1 MFCKA
6 SLVAVALALI
16 ATANPVMKGGNGPI
30 RIPVRKRS
38 SLTRSDGT
46 ADLDAAMR
54 ETVRVQNKHRA
65 NLMAI
70 DRNIGISNYQPG
82 AHVPPLATMS
92 PSPSYSASLPARSLG
107 YHVIVIPRQADE
119 SLTMADSEN
128 MWTGPI
134 GIGTPAQAF
143 TIDFD
148 TGSPDLWVPAASC
161 QGCGG
166 KHAYDPSKSSTSKA
180 QGGQKVQEAY
190 GDGSTASGVV
200 YTDDVAVAG
209 VNVTEQYFVVIDQA
223 SGTAST
229 AQMDGI
235 MGMAWPALSTIGQ
248 NPFFFTAVQEK
259 AVSEGVFGFKL
270 ASNGSTLTLG
280 GTDSSLYSGS
290 IEYYSLSSS
299 AGYWQVG
306 DMTAYVNGAAAVQQQ
321 ETVFDT
327 GTTLMYGPPLQ
338 VMQVYSAMGATD
350 IGQGYWAFDCDAVP
364 SLAFSFGG
372 STWNVSADVFN
383 LGQVQQGSSQCVGA
397 LIGQDLGIGFNTWL
411 LGDAFLQNVYSAWN
425 VDQSAV
431 GFAALA

>member
-6 SLVAVALALI
+6 SLVTVALALI
-16 ATANPVMKGGNGPI
+16 ATANPVMRGGPGPV
-30 RIPVRKRS
+30 RIPLGKRS
-38 SLTRSDGT
+38 SLTRPDGT

-70 DRNIGISNYQPG
+70 DHNIGISNYQPG
-82 AHVPPLATMS
+82 AHVPPLATMP
-92 PSPSYSASLPARSLG
+92 PSPSASLGARSPNTKEP
-107 YHVIVIPRQADE
+107 IIWIPRQADE
-119 SLTMADSEN
+119 SLTTPEN
-128 MWTGPI
+128 EEIWTGSI

-148 TGSPDLWVPAASC
+148 TGSSDLWVPAASC
-161 QGCGG
+161 QGCAG
-166 KHAYDPSKSSTSKA
+166 KHAYDPNKSSSSKA
-180 QGGQKVQEAY
+180 QNGQQFQEEY
-190 GDGSTASGVV
+190 GDGSTVSGAV
-200 YTDDVAVAG
+200 YTDDVTVAG
-209 VNVTEQYFVVIDQA
+209 VNVTGQYFAAIDQA
-223 SGTAST
+223 SGTVST
-229 AQMDGI
+229 AQTDGI
-235 MGMAWPALSTIGQ
+235 LGMAWPALSNIGQ

-259 AVSEGVFGFKL
+259 AVPEGVFGFKL
-270 ASNGSTLTLG
+270 AGSGSTLTLG

-306 DMTAYVNGAAAVQQQ
+306 DMTAYADGEPAVQQQ

-338 VMQVYSAMGATD
+338 VMQVYTAMGATY
-350 IGQGYWAFDCDAVP
+350 IGQGLWAFDCDSVP

-372 STWNVSADVFN
+372 STWNVSADAFN
-383 LGQVQQGSSQCVGA
+383 LGPVEPGSSQCAGT
-397 LIGQDLGIGFNTWL
+397 LIGQDMGMGFNTWL
-411 LGDAFLQNVYSAWN
+411 LGDAFLKNVYSAWN
-425 VDQSAV
+425 VDQSSV